1 MAHCSVLLRVR
12 RTQVSSCQLLGSTTL
27 ASSVFKGL
35 AAWTAVGRAAQN
47 TNNKAI
53 HPWSHG
59 LLWKAKGVMKDGQ
72 TKKKKKVGER
82 SKFTR

>member
-1 MAHCSVLLRVR
+1 
-12 RTQVSSCQLLGSTTL
+12 
-27 ASSVFKGL
+27 
-35 AAWTAVGRAAQN
+35 VGRAAQN

-72 TKKKKKVGER
+72 TKKEKKVGVVR
-82 SKFTR
+82 CKVIGNGVCLRQNK

>member
-1 MAHCSVLLRVR
+1 
-12 RTQVSSCQLLGSTTL
+12 
-27 ASSVFKGL
+27 VFKGL

-72 TKKKKKVGER
+72 TKKEKKVGVVR
-82 SKFTR
+82 CKVIGNGVCLRQNK